1 MKLDFVANTR
11 RNIIASF
18 INKFVGMFF
27 PFLRKTLFLWV
38 LGPGYL
44 GLNGLLYSLLGM
56 LMLAEL
62 GFGTAIICYMYKPV
76 ADDDNDLLC
85 AYLRLFRTI
94 YRWVGAII
102 FVAGL
107 CLLPFLRHL
116 IHGEIPADV
125 NLPLVYLLHLINTSA
140 SYFLFAYR
148 GSILSA
154 HHRNDVYNNIRTG
167 TAIVEFGV
175 VTLVLY
181 FTRDYCSYV
190 VTTIIFTLINNLL
203 MVYATRKLFP
213 AVTPRGRLAPGEIKK
228 VISDVKAIFMHKI
241 GAVVSGSFDNIV
253 ISSFLGLVAV
263 AAFNNYY
270 SICMAV
276 SGLTGALCYS
286 MMGGFGNRIYTE
298 DRNDNFRL
306 LLKANRMVMCSVLW
320 CAAVLMA
327 LYQPFMALWTRHDP
341 TLVRHLLTPVL
352 MVILFYEKQ
361 ARETL
366 RMFKSAAS
374 LWRQD
379 RWKAVVASLV
389 NLSLN
394 LLLINIL
401 PDEDK
406 LDGVVLATIVSDL
419 AVQMPWESYVV
430 FSVFFNRRQA
440 GIYWRSQLIHTVLA
454 VLLCTA
460 VYLAVNA
467 IPPGG
472 TGSVVLKGLAGMFMA
487 GILLLALFRS
497 DAVALLKA
505 MTSRRRRN

>member
-1 MKLDFVANTR
+1 MKLDFAANTR

-18 INKFVGMFF
+18 VNKFVGMFF

-44 GLNGLLYSLLGM
+44 GLNGLLYSILGM

-62 GFGTAIICYMYKPV
+62 GFGTAIVCYMYKPV

-85 AYLRLFRTI
+85 AYLHLFRTV
-94 YRWVGAII
+94 YRWVGAAI
-102 FVAGL
+102 FAAGL

-125 NLPLVYLLHLINTSA
+125 NLHLVYMLHLINTSA

-148 GSILSA
+148 GSVLSA
-154 HHRNDVYNNIRTG
+154 HHRNDVYNYIHTG
-167 TAIVEFGV
+167 TSIAEFAV

-181 FTRDYCSYV
+181 LTRDYCSYV

-203 MVYATRKLFP
+203 TVYAARKLFP
-213 AVTPRGRLAPGEIKK
+213 TVVPRGKLPAGEIKK

-241 GAVVSGSFDNIV
+241 GAVVSGSFDNVV
-253 ISSFLGLVAV
+253 ISTFLGLVAV

-270 SICMAV
+270 SICTAV
-276 SGLTGALCYS
+276 GGMTGALCYS

-298 DRNDNFRL
+298 NREDNFRL
-306 LLKANRMVMCSVLW
+306 LLKANRMVMCAVLW

-341 TLVRHLLTPVL
+341 ILTRHFLTPLL
-352 MVILFYEKQ
+352 MVVFFYEKQ
-361 ARETL
+361 SRETL

-379 RWKAVVASLV
+379 RWKAVIASMV

-406 LDGVVLATIVSDL
+406 LDGVILATIVSDL
-419 AVQMPWESYVV
+419 VVQMPWEAHVV
-430 FSVFFNRRQA
+430 FSAFFNRRQA
-440 GIYWRSQLIHTVLA
+440 GIYWRRQIIHTLLA
-454 VLLCTA
+454 VLLCTS
-460 VYLAVNA
+460 VCLTVNL
-467 IPPGG
+467 IPAGG
-472 TGSVVLKGLAGMFMA
+472 TGSVVLKGLTAMFMA
-487 GILLLALFRS
+487 GILLLAVFRS
-497 DAVALLKA
+497 DAVAMLKA
-505 MTSRRRRN
+505 MTARRRGN